1 MICLREHEKNMR
13 HICVSIQL
21 KMYSE
26 YSQGIH
32 WWSMRWHKVT
42 PGEGVA
48 TAVGKVATTMG
59 RFAYSE
65 LERSGAK
72 TLWKAT
78 VGCPTYSERDLV
90 QKLLSRS
97 AKSWDFLAAKTVRFL
112 QEKRSKLWKTERSF
126 ILDSLCKIKTLWDI
140 EFSPELIGAM

>member
-1 MICLREHEKNMR
+1 
-13 HICVSIQL
+13 
-21 KMYSE
+21 
-26 YSQGIH
+26 
-32 WWSMRWHKVT
+32 MRWHKVT

-59 RFAYSE
+59 HLAYSE

-90 QKLLSRS
+90 E
-97 AKSWDFLAAKTVRFL
+97 KTALQVCEVMRFL
-112 QEKRSKLWKTERSF
+112 SGKNSAFPSREKSKPWRTER
-126 ILDSLCKIKTLWDI
+126 D
-140 EFSPELIGAM
+140 

>member
-1 MICLREHEKNMR
+1 M
-13 HICVSIQL
+13 
-21 KMYSE
+21 
-26 YSQGIH
+26 
-32 WWSMRWHKVT
+32 T
-42 PGEGVA
+42 PGKGVA

-90 QKLLSRS
+90 QKTALQV
-97 AKSWDFLAAKTVRFL
+97 WEVMTFLRGKKTVRTL
-112 QEKRSKLWKTERSF
+112 LEKRSKLLNTER
-126 ILDSLCKIKTLWDI
+126 D
-140 EFSPELIGAM
+140 

>member
-1 MICLREHEKNMR
+1 MPGWRNCLREHDKIMK

-21 KMYSE
+21 KIYTE

-59 RFAYSE
+59 RLAYSE

-72 TLWKAT
+72 TLWKAS
-78 VGCPTYSERDLV
+78 VGCPTYSERDWV

-97 AKSWDFLAAKTVRFL
+97 GKSWDFLAAKTGRSL
-112 QEKRSKLWKTERSF
+112 TREKGVNSEKLKESKKLSTLS
-126 ILDSLCKIKTLWDI
+126 SLAPFVKAKPYEI
-140 EFSPELIGAM
+140 